1 MRPRRKFA
9 SPLLQLATLYLV
21 FLLRVG
27 VCGNGLAARLVDS
40 PYRLVRDLLLLAIA
54 AMAPPG
60 LTKAPVSQVPLGRAG
75 QPFRRPH
82 QDQHKLGRKCEG
94 THIFEGPA

>member
-40 PYRLVRDLLLLAIA
+40 PYRLVRDPLLLAIA
-54 AMAPPG
+54 AMAPLG
-60 LTKAPVSQVPLGRAG
+60 LTKAPVSQVPPGRAG
-75 QPFRRPH
+75 QPFRRLH
-82 QDQHKLGRKCEG
+82 RDQHKLGRKYEG
-94 THIFEGPA
+94 THIFLGLV